1 MRGDVTRRRALA
13 SGALLT
19 GAMASGACSPFGRE
33 HFAGTLD
40 GADFTRGHALRD
52 RLFPPATGP
61 ERHARVVIAG
71 GGAAGLAAGWRL
83 RDAGFDD
90 FVVLEL
96 ENQAGGNAR
105 GGRNAISAYP
115 LGAHYLP
122 IPNREAGA
130 LRRMLGQFGMIV
142 GTDAAQDGAPVYD
155 PFQVCADLEERL
167 FWRGSW
173 QEGLFPQTGLSAA
186 ERAQHE
192 AFEREMARYNSA
204 VGHDG
209 KPAFAVPLVASSGDS
224 EFTGLDLISFA
235 TWLDRRGWTS
245 APLRAY
251 IRYCCRD
258 DYGTEPEEVSAWAGV
273 HYFAARRGWT
283 SAEDRDRELTWPE
296 GNARLIALM
305 AARIGAE
312 RIVSAHSVFGAQTE
326 NNENGGGALIDV
338 YDHTAKSSHRYRA
351 GTAILAMPQFVAARI
366 CDQVGGARGFS
377 YAPWVVAN
385 VSVSRPPRGPGVPL
399 AWDNV
404 SAASDSLGYV
414 VATHQSHSDDDG
426 PTVLTWYMPL
436 SKLDPAL
443 ARHVMLDRSL
453 ADWQAMVA
461 DDLLGLHPDLAGA
474 ITRIDVWRWGH
485 AMIRPTVGFLTDPD
499 RLTVQGLAPPLLRA
513 HSDMSGMSIF
523 EEAHYRGTAAAE
535 AAMRHLGHPFESVLA

>member
-1 MRGDVTRRRALA
+1 MRGRITRRGALA

-19 GAMASGACSPFGRE
+19 GAMASGACSPFGPPRI
-33 HFAGTLD
+33 AGTLD

-52 RLFPPATGP
+52 RMFPPATGP
-61 ERHARVVIAG
+61 ERHAQVVIAG
-71 GGAAGLAAGWRL
+71 GGVAGLAAGWRL

-96 ENQAGGNAR
+96 EDHAGGNAR

-122 IPNREAGA
+122 IPNREAAA

-142 GTDAAQDGAPVYD
+142 GTGADGAPIYD
-155 PFQVCADLEERL
+155 PFQVCADLDERL

-186 ERAQHE
+186 EREQHD
-192 AFEREMARYNSA
+192 AFERAMANYGKALGR
-204 VGHDG
+204 DG
-209 KPAFAVPLVASSGDS
+209 KPAFAVPLVHSSGDT
-224 EFTGLDLISFA
+224 EFTSLDLISFA
-235 TWLDRRGWTS
+235 AWLDQRGWTS

-251 IRYCCRD
+251 VRYCCRD
-258 DYGTEPEEVSAWAGV
+258 DYGTEPEGVSAWAGV
-273 HYFAARRGWT
+273 HYFASRRGWT
-283 SAEDRDRELTWPE
+283 STEDRDRELTWPE

-305 AARIGAE
+305 SARIGKE
-312 RIVSAHSVFGAQTE
+312 RIVPAHSAFNAQTD
-326 NNENGGGALIDV
+326 GGQALVDF
-338 YDHTAKSSHRYRA
+338 YDHTAKVSHRYRA
-351 GTAILAMPQFVAARI
+351 GAAILPMPQFVAARI
-366 CDQVGGARGFS
+366 CNQVGGSRGFS
-377 YAPWVVAN
+377 YAPWIVAN
-385 VSVSRPPRGPGVPL
+385 VSVDRHPQGPGVPL

-414 VATHQSHSDDDG
+414 VATHQTSSDADG

-436 SKLDPAL
+436 SELPPGQ
-443 ARHVMLDRSL
+443 ARHLMLDRSL
-453 ADWQAMVA
+453 SEWQAIVA
-461 DDLLGLHPDLAGA
+461 DDLLDLHPDLAGA

-499 RLTVQGLAPPLLRA
+499 RLITQSLTPPLLRA

-535 AAMRHLGHPFESVLA
+535 AAMRHLGHTFESVLA

>member
-1 MRGDVTRRRALA
+1 MRGEITRRRCLA

-19 GAMASGACSPFGRE
+19 GALASGACSPFGPPRM
-33 HFAGTLD
+33 AGTLD

-52 RLFPPATGP
+52 RTFPPATGP
-61 ERHARVVIAG
+61 ERSARLVIAG
-71 GGAAGLAAGWRL
+71 GGVAGLAAGWRL

-90 FVVLEL
+90 FVLLEL
-96 ENQAGGNAR
+96 EDHAGGNAR

-142 GTDAAQDGAPVYD
+142 GTDAGAEGAPIYD
-155 PFQVCADLEERL
+155 PFQVCADLDERL

-173 QEGLFPQTGLSAA
+173 QEGLFPQTGLTMA
-186 ERAQHE
+186 ERAQHD
-192 AFEREMARYNSA
+192 AFERTMAACNRA

-209 KPAFAVPLVASSGDS
+209 KPAFAVPLACSSTDA
-224 EFTGLDLISFA
+224 EFTALDRISFA
-235 TWLDRRGWTS
+235 AWLDQRGWTS

-251 IRYCCRD
+251 VRYCCRD
-258 DYGTEPEEVSAWAGV
+258 DYGTEPESVSAWAGV
-273 HYFAARRGWT
+273 HYFASRRGWT
-283 SAEDRDRELTWPE
+283 SADDRDRELTWPE

-305 AARIGAE
+305 AGRIGSD
-312 RIVSAHSVFGAQTE
+312 RIRPAHTVFGAQ
-326 NNENGGGALIDV
+326 NDGGKALIDV
-338 YDHTAKSSHRYRA
+338 FDHSAKVSERFRA
-351 GTAILAMPQFVAARI
+351 DAAILAMPQFVAARI
-366 CDQVGGARGFS
+366 CGEVGGARGFS

-385 VSVSRPPRGPGVPL
+385 VSVDRHPRGPGVPL

-414 VATHQSHSDDDG
+414 VATHQTGSGGDG

-436 SKLDPAL
+436 SAMPPAQ

-453 ADWQAMVA
+453 DEWQAIVT
-461 DDLLGLHPDLAGA
+461 DDLLDLHPDLAGA

-499 RLTVQGLAPPLLRA
+499 RLTAQALTPPLLRA
-513 HSDMSGMSIF
+513 HSDLSGMSIF

-535 AAMRHLGHPFESVLA
+535 AAMRHLGHHFVSVLA

>member
-1 MRGDVTRRRALA
+1 MRGSVTRRGALA
-13 SGALLT
+13 GGALLT
-19 GAMASGACSPFGRE
+19 GAMASGCSPFGPPRY
-33 HFAGTLD
+33 AGTLD
-40 GADFTRGHALRD
+40 GADFVRGHALRD
-52 RLFPPATGP
+52 RMFPPATGP
-61 ERHARVVIAG
+61 ERQARVVIAG

-90 FVVLEL
+90 FVVLDL
-96 ENQAGGNAR
+96 EDHVGGNAR
-105 GGRNAISAYP
+105 GRRNAISAYP

-122 IPNREAGA
+122 IPNREAVA

-142 GTDAAQDGAPVYD
+142 GAGADGAPIYD
-155 PFQVCADLEERL
+155 PYQVCADLDERL
-167 FWRGSW
+167 FWRGAW
-173 QEGLFPQTGLSAA
+173 QEGLFPQSGLTAG
-186 ERAQHE
+186 ERAQHD
-192 AFEREMARYNSA
+192 AFERAMVNYGRALGR
-204 VGHDG
+204 DG
-209 KPAFAVPLVASSGDS
+209 RPAFAVPLAASSSDS
-224 EFTGLDLISFA
+224 EFTSLDLISFA
-235 TWLDRRGWTS
+235 AWLDQHGWTS

-258 DYGTEPEEVSAWAGV
+258 DYGTEPDAVSAWAGV

-305 AARIGAE
+305 AARIGHE
-312 RIVSAHSVFGAQTE
+312 RIIPAHSAFNAQGD
-326 NNENGGGALIDV
+326 GGDALVDV
-338 YDHTAKSSHRYRA
+338 YDHTARTSHRYRA
-351 GTAILAMPQFVAARI
+351 DAAILAMPQFVAARI
-366 CDQVGGARGFS
+366 CNQVGGARGFT

-385 VSVSRPPRGPGVPL
+385 ISVSRHPRGPGVPL

-414 VATHQSHSDDDG
+414 VATHQTDSGTDG

-436 SKLDPAL
+436 SAMTPAQ
-443 ARHVMLDRSL
+443 ARHVMLGRPL
-453 ADWQAMVA
+453 HEWQAIVA
-461 DDLLGLHPDLAGA
+461 DDLLGMHPDLAGA

-485 AMIRPTVGFLTDPD
+485 AMVRPTVGFLTDAD
-499 RLTVQGLAPPLLRA
+499 RLLTQGLTPPLLRA

-535 AAMRHLGHPFESVLA
+535 AAMRHLGHAFESVLA